1 MKDIQF
7 ATFYGLIVFKYLN
20 NGKMISTE
28 IHKKIKMVIQ
38 KQCNV
43 L

>member
-1 MKDIQF
+1 MVIL
-7 ATFYGLIVFKYLN
+7 YVIIYLIIDYKFQN
-20 NGKMISTE
+20 NGKMNNIK